1 MTPNTALLVT
11 TSYDDAATLVET
23 QVKKAGMETFRLNTD
38 RFPTEVKI
46 NFNPL
51 GEITF
56 SCDQQTITDSQIYSV
71 WYRRHATPTW
81 PENIE
86 PGHREFC
93 ERECRA
99 FLSGVLSSLTTERWL
114 SAPTA
119 IHKAEQKPYQ
129 LAIAKQ
135 VGFQIP
141 ETFITN
147 DPTKVW
153 AFAENRYLIA
163 KAVRSGYIAT
173 PEGNQAIFT
182 SEVGPQDLQN
192 LDGLSLSPVIFQEK
206 IRKQSDI
213 RITVI
218 GSESF
223 AAEILSQENPSSE
236 TDWRATDDPELKH
249 RIHRL
254 PDKIESYCQEIVAR
268 LGIQYGAIDLA
279 LTPEGNYVFFEVNPN
294 GQWLW
299 LERQLDFPIAERIA
313 RWLTN

>member
-1 MTPNTALLVT
+1 MTPNTVLLVT
-11 TSYDDAATLVET
+11 TSYDDAAALVET
-23 QVKKAGMETFRLNTD
+23 EIKKAGMEAFRLNTD
-38 RFPTEVKI
+38 RFPTEAKVS
-46 NFNPL
+46 FSPH
-51 GEITF
+51 GEVVF
-56 SCDQQTITDSQIYSV
+56 SYDQKTVADSQIYSV

-81 PENIE
+81 PAQIE
-86 PGHREFC
+86 AGHREFC

-129 LAIAKQ
+129 LAIAQK

-141 ETFITN
+141 ETLVTN
-147 DPTKVW
+147 DPSKVP
-153 AFAENRYLIA
+153 AFAENRNLIA

-173 PEGNQAIFT
+173 SEGNQAIFT
-182 SEVGPQDLQN
+182 SEVDRLDLQN
-192 LDGLSLSPVIFQEK
+192 LDGLALAPVIFQEK
-206 IRKQSDI
+206 ITKQSDI
-213 RITVI
+213 RVTMI
-218 GSESF
+218 GSEAF

-236 TDWRATDDPELKH
+236 TDWRATDDPDLKH

-254 PDKIESYCQEIVAR
+254 PDKIDASCKEILAR
-268 LGIQYGAIDLA
+268 LGLQYGAIDLA

>member
-1 MTPNTALLVT
+1 MTPNTVLLVT

-23 QVKKAGMETFRLNTD
+23 QVEKAGMETFRLNTD
-38 RFPTEVKI
+38 RFPTEVKVS
-46 NFNPL
+46 FNPQ

-56 SCDQQTITDSQIYSV
+56 SYDQKTVADSQIYSV
-71 WYRRHATPTW
+71 RYRRHATPTW
-81 PENIE
+81 PEQIE
-86 PGHREFC
+86 AGPREFC

-99 FLSGVLSSLTTERWL
+99 FLNGVLSSLTTERWL
-114 SAPTA
+114 SSPTA

-129 LAIAKQ
+129 LTIAEQ
-135 VGFQIP
+135 VGFRIP
-141 ETFITN
+141 DTIITN
-147 DPTKVW
+147 DPNQVS
-153 AFAENRYLIA
+153 AFAESRDLIA

-182 SEVGPQDLQN
+182 SEVDPQDLQH
-192 LDGLSLSPVIFQEK
+192 LDRLALGPIIFQEK

-213 RITVI
+213 RVTVI
-218 GSESF
+218 GSEAF

-236 TDWRATDDPELKH
+236 TDWRATDDPDLKH

-254 PDKIESYCQEIVAR
+254 PDQIESYCQEIVAR

-279 LTPEGNYVFFEVNPN
+279 LTPEGSYVFFEVNPN